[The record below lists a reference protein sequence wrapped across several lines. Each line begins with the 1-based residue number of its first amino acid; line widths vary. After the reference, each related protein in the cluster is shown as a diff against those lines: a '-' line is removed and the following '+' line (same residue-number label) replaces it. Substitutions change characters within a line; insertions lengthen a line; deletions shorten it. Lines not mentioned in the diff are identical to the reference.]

1 MVTIPIAVRMV
12 APVGWAALPMA
23 IAAGGSLPLRRHT
36 LAAAWAGPRMVA
48 AARAALPLR
57 GLAAAGAGP
66 WMVTTARTART
77 LRGLTAAGAGPWM
90 VATARTA
97 RTLRGLAAARAGPW
111 MVATARAA
119 RTLRGLAALLLMV
132 IAVSLSLPRV
142 IIAAIL
148 PVLRQGRRTGQGE
161 PGHQGEGAQACEGSH
176 LVIPFRSHGGD
187 RAGRRRNRARET
199 AGSWHEDLR

>member
-97 RTLRGLAAARAGPW
+97 RTLRGLAA
-111 MVATARAA
+111 
-119 RTLRGLAALLLMV
+119 LLLMV